1 MLLLMFGYVHVMY
14 FRLPSRVLPSS
25 FCLAIGQHVCQRD
38 RALFEH
44 VCQRDRALFD
54 WQAAKE
60 FLNRGSAKRNVVYL
74 PHRPHPNMGSVVCGR
89 DGVANPIP

>member
-1 MLLLMFGYVHVMY
+1 MLFLMFGYVHVMY
-14 FRLPSRVLPSS
+14 FHLPSHVLPSS

-38 RALFEH
+38 RALF
-44 VCQRDRALFD
+44 DR
-54 WQAAKE
+54 QAAKE

>member
-14 FRLPSRVLPSS
+14 FHLPSHVLPSS
-25 FCLAIGQHVCQRD
+25 FCLAIGQGVARLACVPESHRV
-38 RALFEH
+38 
-44 VCQRDRALFD
+44 LFD

>member
-1 MLLLMFGYVHVMY
+1 MLLLIFGYVHVMY
-14 FRLPSRVLPSS
+14 FHLPSHVLPSS

-38 RALFEH
+38 RALF
-44 VCQRDRALFD
+44 DR
-54 WQAAKE
+54 QAAKE

>member
-14 FRLPSRVLPSS
+14 FRLPSHVLPSS
-25 FCLAIGQHVCQRD
+25 FCLAIGQ
-38 RALFEH
+38 H

-60 FLNRGSAKRNVVYL
+60 FLNRGSAKRNVVCL
-74 PHRPHPNMGSVVCGR
+74 ACSQGKLLLETFKVLE
-89 DGVANPIP
+89 I

>member
-14 FRLPSRVLPSS
+14 FHLPSHVLPSS
-25 FCLAIGQHVCQRD
+25 FCLAIGQ
-38 RALFEH
+38 H